1 MEQLEAIKKN
11 CGFLI
16 IPFFWLA
23 YFVDFGVSHI
33 HDKTLDNATYLP
45 TNFVFISK
53 IFLTVLLVAAALF
66 LIFLLLSYISTR
78 LQSDIPFVITAF
90 TLACFGMA
98 GPFKSIEA
106 VPFQSMNLLWHLGS
120 LASSIW
126 LYESIRQKNSSSTTH
141 D

>member
-33 HDKTLDNATYLP
+33 QTLDNATYLP
-45 TNFVFISK
+45 TNFGFISK
-53 IFLTVLLVAAALF
+53 IFFTLLLVAAALF
-66 LIFLLLSYISTR
+66 LIFLLFSYISAR
-78 LQSDIPFVITAF
+78 LQSDIPFVITAL

-98 GPFKSIEA
+98 GLFKSIEV
-106 VPFQSMNLLWHLGS
+106 VPFQSINLFWHLGS

-126 LYESIRQKNSSSTTH
+126 LYEFIRQKNSSSTTH
-141 D
+141 A